1 MLSKRTVIGIVVGSV
16 IIAIGLF
23 ALITSFGIQT
33 KNIDETFGVGESIS
47 PYQFTA
53 PIHSKQ
59 FLNITGNSFNLSLA
73 SPRGGLQI
81 PKQDYKNEVSLEWVH
96 LENGVSRVEIQNTGD
111 SELRINGTLQFLSD
125 PILITY
131 HIVVITAG
139 VIIIGFSAG
148 FSIRKP
154 RGF

>member
-1 MLSKRTVIGIVVGSV
+1 MLSKRTIIGITVGSV

-23 ALITSFGIQT
+23 ALVTSFGIQT
-33 KNIDETFGVGESIS
+33 KNIDETFGLGKSTS
-47 PYQFTA
+47 YQFTA
-53 PIHSKQ
+53 PAHSQ
-59 FLNITGNSFNLSLA
+59 QILNITGSSFKLSLT
-73 SPRGGLQI
+73 SPKGGLQI
-81 PKQDYKNEVSLEWVH
+81 PEQDYTKELSLEWVH
-96 LENGVSRVEIQNTGD
+96 LEDGESKVNIQNTGD
-111 SELRINGTLQFLSD
+111 SELRIIGTLQFFSN

>member
-1 MLSKRTVIGIVVGSV
+1 MLNKRTIIGIGVGSAIIVIGLYSLLSS
-16 IIAIGLF
+16 IGV
-23 ALITSFGIQT
+23 QT
-33 KNIDETFGVGESIS
+33 INVNETFGIGEKIP

-53 PIHSKQ
+53 PIHSKE
-59 FLNITGNSFNLSLA
+59 FLNITANSFNLSLA
-73 SPRGGLQI
+73 SPRGGLQV
-81 PKQDYKNEVSLEWVH
+81 PEQAYKNALSLEWVH
-96 LENGVSRVEIQNTGD
+96 LIDGQSRVVIKNTGD
-111 SELRINGTLQFLSD
+111 SELRVDGTLEVLTD
-125 PILITY
+125 PIQTTY

>member
-1 MLSKRTVIGIVVGSV
+1 MLNKRTTIGIVVGSI
-16 IIAIGLF
+16 IIAIGLY
-23 ALITSFGIQT
+23 ALVTSFGLQT
-33 KNIDETFGVGESIS
+33 KNIDETFGLGEKTT
-47 PYQFTA
+47 YQFTA
-53 PIHSKQ
+53 PLHSKQ
-59 FLNITGNSFNLSLA
+59 FINITGNSFNLSLA

-81 PKQDYKNEVSLEWVH
+81 PEKEHKNEVSLEWVH
-96 LENGVSRVEIQNTGD
+96 LADGDSRIQIQNTGD
-111 SELRINGTLQFLSD
+111 SELRVTGTLHFLSD

>member
-1 MLSKRTVIGIVVGSV
+1 MLNKRTVIGISVGSA
-16 IIAIGLF
+16 IIAIGLYS
-23 ALITSFGIQT
+23 LVSSFGIQT
-33 KNIDETFGVGESIS
+33 VKVDETFRVGESTS
-47 PYQFTA
+47 YQFTA

-59 FLNITGNSFNLSLA
+59 FLNVTANSFNLSLE
-73 SPRGGLQI
+73 SPKGGLQI
-81 PKQDYKNEVSLEWVH
+81 PEHDYKNNLSIEWVH
-96 LENGVSRVEIQNTGD
+96 LLDGKSHVVIKNTGD
-111 SELRINGTLQFLSD
+111 SELRITGTLQVLTD
-125 PILITY
+125 PIQITY

>member
-1 MLSKRTVIGIVVGSV
+1 MLNKRTTIGIGVGSTIV
-16 IIAIGLF
+16 AIGLYS
-23 ALITSFGIQT
+23 LVSSFGLQT
-33 KNIDETFGVGESIS
+33 VKVDETFGVGESTS
-47 PYQFTA
+47 YQFTA

-59 FLNITGNSFNLSLA
+59 FLNVTANSFNLSLA

-81 PKQDYKNEVSLEWVH
+81 PEQGYKNNLSLEWVH
-96 LENGVSRVEIQNTGD
+96 LVDGISHVTIKNTGD
-111 SELRINGTLQFLSD
+111 SQLGITGTLQVLTD
-125 PILITY
+125 PIQITY
-131 HIVVITAG
+131 HIVVVTAG

>member
-1 MLSKRTVIGIVVGSV
+1 MLNKRTVIGISVGST
-16 IIAIGLF
+16 IIAIGLYS
-23 ALITSFGIQT
+23 LVSSFGIQT
-33 KNIDETFGVGESIS
+33 VKVDETFRVGESIP

-59 FLNITGNSFNLSLA
+59 FLNVTANSFNLSLE
-73 SPRGGLQI
+73 SPKGGLQI
-81 PKQDYKNEVSLEWVH
+81 PEQAYKNNLSLEWVH
-96 LENGVSRVEIQNTGD
+96 LLDGKSHVVIKNTGD
-111 SELRINGTLQFLSD
+111 SELRITGTLQVLTD
-125 PILITY
+125 PIQITY

>member
-1 MLSKRTVIGIVVGSV
+1 MNKRTAIGISVGSV
-16 IIAIGLF
+16 IIAIGIYSLVS
-23 ALITSFGIQT
+23 SFGLQT
-33 KNIDETFGVGESIS
+33 VKVDETFGVGESTS
-47 PYQFTA
+47 YQFTA

-59 FLNITGNSFNLSLA
+59 FLNVTGNSFNLSLA
-73 SPRGGLQI
+73 SPRGGLQV
-81 PKQDYKNEVSLEWVH
+81 PEQDYKNNLSLEWVH
-96 LENGVSRVEIQNTGD
+96 LIDGKSHVTIKNTGD
-111 SELRINGTLQFLSD
+111 SQLGITGTLEVLTD
-125 PILITY
+125 PIQITY

>member
-1 MLSKRTVIGIVVGSV
+1 MLNKRTVIGISVGSA
-16 IIAIGLF
+16 IIAIGLYS
-23 ALITSFGIQT
+23 LVSSFGIQT
-33 KNIDETFGVGESIS
+33 VKVDETFRVGESTS
-47 PYQFTA
+47 YQFTA

-59 FLNITGNSFNLSLA
+59 FLNVTANSFNLSLA
-73 SPRGGLQI
+73 SPSGGLQI
-81 PKQDYKNEVSLEWVH
+81 PEQAYKNNLSLEWVH
-96 LENGVSRVEIQNTGD
+96 LLDGKSHVVIKNTGD
-111 SELRINGTLQFLSD
+111 SELRITGTLQVLTD
-125 PILITY
+125 PIQITY

>member
-1 MLSKRTVIGIVVGSV
+1 MFNKRTAIGIVVGSI
-16 IIAIGLF
+16 IIAIGLYS
-23 ALITSFGIQT
+23 LVNSFGVQT
-33 KNIDETFGVGESIS
+33 KNIDETFGLGEKTS
-47 PYQFTA
+47 YQFTA

-59 FLNITGNSFNLSLA
+59 FLNITGNSFNLTLA

-81 PKQDYKNEVSLEWVH
+81 PEKEHKNVVSVEWVH
-96 LENGVSRVEIQNTGD
+96 LEDGISRVQIQNTGD
-111 SELRINGTLQFLSD
+111 SDLHITGTLKFLSD
-125 PILITY
+125 PMLITY

>member
-1 MLSKRTVIGIVVGSV
+1 MLSKRTVIGIVVGSI

-23 ALITSFGIQT
+23 ALVTSFGIQT
-33 KNIDETFGVGESIS
+33 KNIDETFGLGESTT
-47 PYQFTA
+47 YQFTA
-53 PIHSKQ
+53 PIHSEQ
-59 FLNITGNSFNLSLA
+59 SLNITGNSFKLSLA

-81 PKQDYKNEVSLEWVH
+81 PEQDYKKELSIVWIHLVDGDSLVK
-96 LENGVSRVEIQNTGD
+96 IQNTGD
-111 SELRINGTLQFLSD
+111 SELRITGTLQFLSD

>member
-23 ALITSFGIQT
+23 ALVTSFGIQN
-33 KNIDETFGVGESIS
+33 KNIDETFGVGESTT
-47 PYQFTA
+47 YQFTA

-81 PKQDYKNEVSLEWVH
+81 PKQDHKNEVSLEWVH

>member
-1 MLSKRTVIGIVVGSV
+1 MLNKRTIIGTAVGSV
-16 IIAIGLF
+16 IIVIGLIS
-23 ALITSFGIQT
+23 LVTSFGLQS
-33 KNIDETFGVGESIS
+33 KNIDETFGVGESTS
-47 PYQFTA
+47 YQFTA
-53 PIHSKQ
+53 PAHSKQ
-59 FLNITGNSFNLSLA
+59 FLNITGNSFKVSLT

-81 PKQDYKNEVSLEWVH
+81 PEQDYKNELSLEWVH
-96 LENGVSRVEIQNTGD
+96 LEDGDSRLKIQNTGD
-111 SELRINGTLQFLSD
+111 SEIRINGTLEFLSD

>member
-1 MLSKRTVIGIVVGSV
+1 MLNKRTVIGISVGSA
-16 IIAIGLF
+16 IIAIGLYS
-23 ALITSFGIQT
+23 LVSSFGIQT
-33 KNIDETFGVGESIS
+33 VKVDETFRVGESTS
-47 PYQFTA
+47 YQFTA

-59 FLNITGNSFNLSLA
+59 FLNVTANSFNLSLA
-73 SPRGGLQI
+73 SPTGGLQI
-81 PKQDYKNEVSLEWVH
+81 PEQAYKNNLSLEWIH
-96 LENGVSRVEIQNTGD
+96 LLDGKSHVVIKNTGD
-111 SELRINGTLQFLSD
+111 SELRITGTLQVLTD
-125 PILITY
+125 PIQITY

>member
-1 MLSKRTVIGIVVGSV
+1 MLNKRTVIGISVGSA
-16 IIAIGLF
+16 IIAIGLYS
-23 ALITSFGIQT
+23 LVISLGIQT
-33 KNIDETFGVGESIS
+33 VKVNETFRVGESTS
-47 PYQFTA
+47 YQFTA

-59 FLNITGNSFNLSLA
+59 FLNVTANSFNLTLA

-81 PKQDYKNEVSLEWVH
+81 PEQAYKNNLSLEWVH
-96 LENGVSRVEIQNTGD
+96 LEDGKSHVTIKNTGD
-111 SELRINGTLQFLSD
+111 SELRIIGTLQALTD
-125 PILITY
+125 PIQITY
-131 HIVVITAG
+131 HFVVITAG